1 LGFGKCI
8 RMQKRVLNKKGL
20 LALAL
25 VLTMVIGSVAMIT
38 ATTDNAY
45 ATAGTTTVSF
55 HETGLATGTSWS
67 IDFGIEPT
75 LTLQTPVTTSYLNV
89 SITANGSY
97 SYTVVNPN
105 GYSGSPSTGTISIT
119 DWDATGT
126 AIIDES
132 ITFTPTAKTY
142 PVTFYTGNLTAGQVW
157 SVTVNGVAQSSNTN
171 TVGPFNLENGTY
183 SFSIPNVG
191 HWYATPFKGTFTVAG
206 NTSLPKWMKGTL
218 QNNITFSFGYTVSFK
233 AASLPLYVPWSVT
246 FNGATN
252 STTGSSA
259 YVNFSIKN
267 GSSYSYSINIAP
279 DWTASPASGTVTVS
293 GAAVTQTITFTEV
306 FYKII
311 FVETGLPS
319 GTAWI
324 ININGVPYPTTNGT
338 VIITEHNGSYSYS
351 AESMPGYTASP
362 ASGTV
367 ALGYNDVTVHIVY
380 STTTVKSTTGSTS
393 GGFTTTGISNF
404 FHTETGMLTIVIV
417 VIVIIG
423 LVVVAET
430 RGHENK
436 DKRKGNNSKHK
447 TA

>member
-1 LGFGKCI
+1 
-8 RMQKRVLNKKGL
+8 MQKKVLNKKGL

-38 ATTDNAY
+38 ATDNAY
-45 ATAGTTTVSF
+45 ATTGTTTVSF

-75 LTLQTPVTTSYLNV
+75 LTLQSPVTTSYLNV

-119 DWDATGT
+119 DWDAAGT
-126 AIIDES
+126 AIIPES

-183 SFSIPNVG
+183 SFSVPNVG

-218 QNNITFSFGYTVSFK
+218 QNNITFSYGYVVSFK
-233 AASLPLYVPWSVT
+233 ASGLPLYVPWSVT
-246 FNGATN
+246 FSNVTN

-267 GSSYSYSINIAP
+267 SSSGHSYSYSINIAP
-279 DWTASPASGTVTVS
+279 DWTASPASGTLTVS
-293 GAAVTQTITFTEV
+293 GAAVAQTITFTEV
-306 FYKII
+306 FYKTI
-311 FVETGLPS
+311 FYETGLPV

-324 ININGVPYPTTNGT
+324 ININGIPYTTTNGT
-338 VIITEHNGSYSYS
+338 VILSEHNGTFTYS
-351 AESMPGYTASP
+351 AGLMPGYTASP
-362 ASGTV
+362 ATGTIT
-367 ALGYNDVTVHIVY
+367 LGYSTPVPVHIVY

-417 VIVIIG
+417 VIVLIG
-423 LVVVAET
+423 LVVGIEM
-430 RGHENK
+430 RGN
-436 DKRKGNNSKHK
+436 GSKHK
-447 TA
+447 QENGSKHKKTMR

>member
-1 LGFGKCI
+1 
-8 RMQKRVLNKKGL
+8 MQRKVLNKKGL

-38 ATTDNAY
+38 ATSNNAY
-45 ATAGTTTVSF
+45 ATTTPGSNTVIF
-55 HETGLATGTSWS
+55 DETGLATGTNWTVE
-67 IDFGIEPT
+67 FGSGTT
-75 LTLQTPVTTSYLNV
+75 LKEYSSTTTSLNV
-89 SITANGSY
+89 PVTANGTY
-97 SYTVVNPN
+97 SFSVVNPN
-105 GYSGSPSTGTISIT
+105 GYSGSPSSGTVSIT
-119 DWDATGT
+119 KYNVAGATNIT
-126 AIIDES
+126 ES

-142 PVTFYTGNLTAGQVW
+142 EVTFVTGNLTAGQVW
-157 SVTVNGVAQSSNTN
+157 SVTVNGVAASSNTN
-171 TVGPFNLENGTY
+171 TVAFYLANGTY

-206 NTSLPKWMKGTL
+206 TSNLAKWMNGVL
-218 QNNITFSFGYTVSFK
+218 QNNITFSYGYVVSFK

-246 FNGATN
+246 FNGVTN

-293 GAAVTQTITFTEV
+293 GAAVAQTITFTEV

-380 STTTVKSTTGSTS
+380 STSTVKSGSGNGTG
-393 GGFTTTGISNF
+393 GGFSLPSLNAFITFFHSETGIV
-404 FHTETGMLTIVIV
+404 TIALVAIV
-417 VIVIIG
+417 LIG
-423 LVVVAET
+423 LVVGIEM
-430 RGHENK
+430 RGNGNK
-436 DKRKGNNSKHK
+436 HRRKMK
-447 TA
+447 

>member
-1 LGFGKCI
+1 
-8 RMQKRVLNKKGL
+8 MQKKELNKKGL
-20 LALAL
+20 LALVL

-45 ATAGTTTVSF
+45 ATP
-55 HETGLATGTSWS
+55 TGGSIVIFNEVGLPTGTSWS
-67 IDFGIEPT
+67 VEFGSGTSVTQYSSTTGTTFT
-75 LTLQTPVTTSYLNV
+75 LYSSITTSINASASV
-89 SITANGSY
+89 NGRGN
-97 SYTVVNPN
+97 YTFYVVNPN
-105 GYSGSPSTGTISIT
+105 GYSGSPSSGTVFMGYQAGAPDVT
-119 DWDATGT
+119 
-126 AIIDES
+126 EL

-157 SVTVNGVAQSSNTN
+157 SVTVNGVTQSSNTN

-191 HWYATPFKGTFTVAG
+191 HWYATPFKGTFTVSG
-206 NTSLPKWMKGTL
+206 NHLR
-218 QNNITFSFGYTVSFK
+218 NNITFSYGYVVSFK
-233 AASLPLYVPWSVT
+233 AEYLPLYVPWSVT
-246 FNGATN
+246 FNGVTN

-267 GSSYSYSINIAP
+267 GSYSYSINIAP
-279 DWTASPASGTVTVS
+279 DWTVSPASGTVTVS
-293 GAAVTQTITFTEV
+293 GPPTAAEMITFTEV

-338 VIITEHNGSYSYS
+338 VILTEHNGSYSYS

-436 DKRKGNNSKHK
+436 GESKGNHSKHK
-447 TA
+447 KI

>member
-1 LGFGKCI
+1 
-8 RMQKRVLNKKGL
+8 MQKLRKLNKKGM
-20 LALAL
+20 LALVL

-38 ATTDNAY
+38 ATDNAY
-45 ATAGTTTVSF
+45 AKTPGSNTIIF
-55 HETGLATGTSWS
+55 DETGLATGTSWS
-67 IDFGIEPT
+67 IDFGSGTT
-75 LTLQTPVTTSYLNV
+75 LTAYSSTTTSLDV
-89 SITANGSY
+89 AVTANGTY
-97 SYTVVNPN
+97 SFSIVNPN
-105 GYSGSPSTGTISIT
+105 GYSSSPSSGSVSIT
-119 DWDATGT
+119 KYNVSGAQNVT
-126 AIIDES
+126 EP

-142 PVTFYTGNLTAGQVW
+142 PVIFYTGNLTAGQVW
-157 SVTVNGVAQSSNTN
+157 SVTVNGVTQSSNTN

-191 HWYATPFKGTFTVAG
+191 HWYATPFKGTFTVSG
-206 NTSLPKWMKGTL
+206 NQNLPKWMPTGTL
-218 QNNITFSFGYTVSFK
+218 QNNITFSYGYVVSFK
-233 AASLPLYVPWSVT
+233 ASGLPLYVPWSVT

-279 DWTASPASGTVTVS
+279 DWTASPTSGTVTVS

-367 ALGYNDVTVHIVY
+367 TLGYNDVTVHIVY

-436 DKRKGNNSKHK
+436 GESKGNHSKLK
-447 TA
+447 KI